1 MKGDWQPNPAMCV
14 AITIAPS
21 ACHIYTNL
29 KSAPHFCGNRLIIYL
44 FDFWLAVLRWAQSKS
59 PPRSSTVPIAVS
71 QLNSVSISKCFICA
85 VCLAHSIYIKSNQKP
100 CTLTG
105 SVSSNFQHVFA
116 YAYVPPSSCTY
127 PTVQR
132 TLHPQYSPKSIL
144 NNSTV
149 CLSHQLATLYAIL
162 FDFPL
167 SPCFA
172 CDEAKQSRQVMPG
185 QYYVLSNMFTLLSQ
199 FLSYISVFIFNI
211 NKLYFAYLSFNWIFK
226 YLSEKTCKFFSNNL
240 NCNGPIKKYIEIYL

>member
-1 MKGDWQPNPAMCV
+1 MPSFNIIIWFRDASRTRCTISQCPERADKSRGRLPTQKQERRLAAQPPDVRRHYHCSQRVPHLYQFKKCATLLRQPLDYIFIWFLARCFTMSPVKV
-14 AITIAPS
+14 AS
-21 ACHIYTNL
+21 
-29 KSAPHFCGNRLIIYL
+29 
-44 FDFWLAVLRWAQSKS
+44 QS

-116 YAYVPPSSCTY
+116 YAYVPPSDCTY
-127 PTVQR
+127 PTVHR

-167 SPCFA
+167 SPCSA
-172 CDEAKQSRQVMPG
+172 CDEPKQSRQVMPG
-185 QYYVLSNMFTLLSQ
+185 QYYVLSNIFTLLS
-199 FLSYISVFIFNI
+199 
-211 NKLYFAYLSFNWIFK
+211 
-226 YLSEKTCKFFSNNL
+226 
-240 NCNGPIKKYIEIYL
+240 